1 MNNEIDDVAEIV
13 RMFRLLDPYDQS
25 LTKGLLDQIMD
36 IEKLKAKKVSPP
48 QHQKA

>member
-1 MNNEIDDVAEIV
+1 MDKEVDTVSEIV